1 MSLHFSLD
9 IKASMAFENTQK
21 AKVLFVINKCKLID
35 DGFEV
40 KKTLKQK
47 KDHKV
52 DGCDSHAYLK
62 S

>member
-40 KKTLKQK
+40 KKPLKQQK
-47 KDHKV
+47 
-52 DGCDSHAYLK
+52 GSQGGWL
-62 S
+62 